1 MTLNVPLAV
10 MLGLKQ
16 MTHAQAKNALAKY
29 NLTPEELEA
38 YLKLTAPEEP
48 TFTPHINIRRQT
60 MLVLWLLGGSYR
72 DIGHINSIAH
82 QTVIDYLNKL
92 MSKDE
97 RNAARFQVRLGLD
110 KLLIY
115 QRYLREHP
123 ELFSTM
129 DPVAIARTLL
139 ATVSVE
145 D

>member
-72 DIGHINSIAH
+72 DIGHINS
-82 QTVIDYLNKL
+82 
-92 MSKDE
+92 
-97 RNAARFQVRLGLD
+97 ARFQVRLGLD